1 MDKHIG
7 YPLPSE
13 MFHDDMNKK
22 VEVKNLD
29 AEWDYH
35 EKISRL
41 LDIPLKCPNC
51 GEVLKTNKE

>member
-1 MDKHIG
+1 
-7 YPLPSE
+7 
-13 MFHDDMNKK
+13 MNKK